1 VSDPCGINAIG
12 SSFDRTLIRSN
23 KSTIELPFVA
33 RRLAVGNPSAAE
45 AKLDARIR
53 PEITVLRSVTPYPRR
68 HRPALTVLDG
78 GVLDGGVLDGGV
90 LDGGVLDGGVDDR
103 QAGELPA
110 AGSAAQ
116 AQADVAKAMRPA
128 ADLSRWIRPPAV
140 SAALAGVGRPT
151 RPTAV
156 PATAAASPVRL
167 TKRGKIVLGL
177 LALAA
182 IASAT
187 VLIWLAIA
195 GHAQAAQKAG
205 PAAARSHGMLRVVV
219 HPGQTL
225 WSIAARTDPA
235 ADPRVVIQ
243 QIIDDNALAG
253 TAIQAGQ
260 VLWVPRP

>member
-1 VSDPCGINAIG
+1 VSDPCGINTIG
-12 SSFDRTLIRSN
+12 TSFDRTLIRSN

-68 HRPALTVLDG
+68 HRPALAVLNG
-78 GVLDGGVLDGGV
+78 GVLDGGVEDG
-90 LDGGVLDGGVDDR
+90 
-103 QAGELPA
+103 QAGEQPA
-110 AGSAAQ
+110 ARSAAH

-128 ADLSRWIRPPAV
+128 ADLSRWIRPPAL
-140 SAALAGVGRPT
+140 SAAPAGAGRPA

-167 TKRGKIVLGL
+167 TRRGKIVLGL
-177 LALAA
+177 LALAVV
-182 IASAT
+182 ASAT

-205 PAAARSHGMLRVVV
+205 PAAAGSHGMLRVVV

-225 WSIAARTDPA
+225 WSIAVRTDPA
-235 ADPRVVIQ
+235 ADPRMVIQ
-243 QIIDDNALAG
+243 QIIDDNALTD

-260 VLWVPRP
+260 VLWVPRL

>member
-1 VSDPCGINAIG
+1 VRYNTIG

-68 HRPALTVLDG
+68 HRPAPS
-78 GVLDGGVLDGGV
+78 V
-90 LDGGVLDGGVDDR
+90 LDGGVLDGGVDDG

-110 AGSAAQ
+110 AASAAH
-116 AQADVAKAMRPA
+116 AQADVAKAMMPA
-128 ADLSRWIRPPAV
+128 ADLSRWIRPPAA
-140 SAALAGVGRPT
+140 SAAPAGVGRPA
-151 RPTAV
+151 RPTALQA
-156 PATAAASPVRL
+156 PAAASPVRL

-177 LALAA
+177 LALAMV
-182 IASAT
+182 ASAT

-205 PAAARSHGMLRVVV
+205 PGTAGSQGMLRVVV

-225 WSIAARTDPA
+225 WSIAVRTDPA

-260 VLWVPRP
+260 VLWVPRL